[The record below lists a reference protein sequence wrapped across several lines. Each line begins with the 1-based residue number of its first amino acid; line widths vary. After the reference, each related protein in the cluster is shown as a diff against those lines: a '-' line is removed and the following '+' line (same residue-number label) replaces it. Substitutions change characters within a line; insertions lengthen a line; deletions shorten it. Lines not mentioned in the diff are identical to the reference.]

1 MDAPEKLLAQDR
13 SLNINSEHKLG
24 LLSLANHSN
33 AIHPEPVDL
42 ALLQQKQ
49 LVTEQVRHISLLE
62 QQLYT
67 LQTDLQLKQSKISV
81 LEQQQQLANQ
91 RINELGQ
98 SIEILH
104 AQGSQSD
111 QQFELEAQITNNNV
125 LKHHCTRL
133 ADKNYEL
140 ETALK
145 ESQILLKN
153 TRDTAQQQTLM
164 FKIATLNN

>member
-1 MDAPEKLLAQDR
+1 M
-13 SLNINSEHKLG
+13 
-24 LLSLANHSN
+24 
-33 AIHPEPVDL
+33 
-42 ALLQQKQ
+42 LQQKQ

-62 QQLYT
+62 QQ
-67 LQTDLQLKQSKISV
+67 
-81 LEQQQQLANQ
+81 QQLVNQ

-153 TRDTAQQQTLM
+153 TRDTAQQQTSML
-164 FKIATLNN
+164 FDVQNSHTE